1 MRTRVTRK
9 KHSDAELDPKALSK
23 IVGKYVKLI
32 NILRAGVSTL
42 ITENQ
47 KMVDNA
53 KFIRM
58 AQKLLSF
65 RQVITDADNDAKNLI
80 RTSTV

>member
-1 MRTRVTRK
+1 MKTRVTRK

-23 IVGKYVKLI
+23 IVGKYAKLI
-32 NILRAGVSTL
+32 NILRAGVSAL
-42 ITENQ
+42 VTENQ

-65 RQVITDADNDAKNLI
+65 RQVIIDADNDAKNLI